1 MNSKAEE
8 VGEEV
13 EKRRGANEEAGSLE
27 VSSGFLPETRELEN
41 LAEFRSTLEIT
52 EAIFL
57 AVSFVVEANLNCKTK
72 IKPMKTQSD
81 TSPQV
86 EFFNS

>member
-52 EAIFL
+52 EAI
-57 AVSFVVEANLNCKTK
+57 V
-72 IKPMKTQSD
+72 
-81 TSPQV
+81 
-86 EFFNS
+86 